1 VALGMLVALDD
12 LPFGN
17 LFEALFGLDALE
29 VFDRLSG
36 WLVDHPEG
44 DGAFGRGGRKHP
56 DGDEYEGEAKI
67 AGPDGDGGHGDTR
80 ERYRLPESGAW
91 GAHRK

>member
-1 VALGMLVALDD
+1 
-12 LPFGN
+12 
-17 LFEALFGLDALE
+17 
-29 VFDRLSG
+29 
-36 WLVDHPEG
+36 VDHPEG